1 MLTAMLAAPT
11 GVLAANPFVAA
22 KPIWP
27 AGRSLEKNLQVGFR
41 AVIEPENAGPVTLRI
56 TASTLYRASV
66 NGRYIGYGPARGP
79 HGFYRVDEWDLSKA
93 LKPGKN
99 VVAVEVAGYNVNSY
113 YTIDEP
119 SFLQAEVLKGDSVLA
134 ATGASQSG
142 AARFESSNLHERVQK
157 VQRYSFQRPFSE
169 VYRLEPGHDRW
180 KSDPSA
186 KLSAAACSI
195 EPTPRNYLPRV
206 SPYPDFTLRA
216 RPVAVGAGA
225 IEPDTSVKN
234 LWKDRSLTSISAQLK
249 GYPESELAIVPSLA
263 MQRYRSHPDT
273 AAQAAKGG
281 IDLKTSRYA
290 ILDFGL
296 NDTGFIGATVAC
308 PEPTTLVLAFDEVMR
323 GGDVDF
329 KRLGC
334 VNLIHYELPAGRY
347 SLESF
352 EPYTFRYLKAIV
364 LKGRCSLSNPYIREY
379 GCSEVNRARFR
390 ASDKRLER
398 LFDAGRQT
406 FRQNVVDVFTDCPSR
421 ERAGWLCDSFFTAR
435 VAPDLCGNVAVE
447 SAQMQNFMLPEKFE
461 FLPPGMLPMCYPA
474 DHNDGVF
481 ISNWALWFVAQ
492 LEEYLARSGD
502 RATVDALKPRVLALF
517 DWFKPYRNSDGLL
530 EKLPGWVFIEWSD
543 ANRYV
548 QDVNY
553 PSNMLYAGALSAAS
567 RLYDM
572 PDLSHQA
579 ESIRDAIRKQAFDGT
594 FFLDNAMRGADG
606 KLAVTRNHTEVC
618 QYYAFYFEV
627 ATPKT
632 YSGLWETLR
641 DKFGPGRKKSNPF
654 PDVGMA
660 NSFIGNMLRMELL
673 SREGLSQQ
681 ILDESRDYLLYMADR
696 TGTLWENVSDEAS
709 CNHGFA
715 SHVVH
720 TLYRDVLGARVVDRI
735 GRRVKIR
742 FAPVALDWC
751 EGVIPTP
758 DGPIVLKWK
767 KQGGKLAYSCR
778 TPSGYKVDVENAS
791 GLPLA
796 KMQPAGASEPSLRS
810 GYRDRDVRIDRAAR
824 AGAVDSIQ

>member
-1 MLTAMLAAPT
+1 MNSAVSRIVFTLIATLGLSHRGLASS
-11 GVLAANPFVAA
+11 PFTIAQ
-22 KPIWP
+22 PIWP

-41 AVIEPENAGPVTLRI
+41 TVIEPKAGGSVTLRI
-56 TASTLYRASV
+56 TASTLYRATV

-79 HGFYRVDEWDLSKA
+79 HGYYRVDEWDISKT
-93 LKPGKN
+93 LKAGKN

-119 SFLQAEVLKGDSVLA
+119 SFLQAEVVQGGSVLA
-134 ATGASQSG
+134 ATGS
-142 AARFESSNLHERVQK
+142 ESSSAAPFKATILSERVQR

-169 VYRLEPGHDRW
+169 VYRLAADHDEW
-180 KSDPSA
+180 KRDSVA
-186 KLSAAACSI
+186 KFAEAACAAETTLRS
-195 EPTPRNYLPRV
+195 YLPRV
-206 SPYPDFTLRA
+206 SPYPDFAINKSAKAL
-216 RPVAVGAGA
+216 GFGA
-225 IEPDTSVKN
+225 IEPIAGAKN
-234 LWKDRSLTSISAQLK
+234 LWKDRSLTGISTKLK
-249 GYPESELAIVPSLA
+249 GYPESELEIIPSLA
-263 MQRYRSHPDT
+263 MQRYTSRREADT
-273 AAQAAKGG
+273 QAAGTDL
-281 IDLKTSRYA
+281 DLKTAKYA
-290 ILDFGL
+290 IIDFGL
-296 NDTGFIGATVAC
+296 NDTGFIGATVTC
-308 PEPTTLVLAFDEVMR
+308 SEPTTLVFAFDEVMR
-323 GGDVDF
+323 NEDVDF

-334 VNLIHYELPAGRY
+334 VNLIHYDLQPGRY

-352 EPYTFRYLKAIV
+352 EPYTFRYLKAVV
-364 LKGRCSLSNPYIREY
+364 LKGQCTLSNPYVREY
-379 GCSEVNRARFR
+379 GCSEVNRAQFR
-390 ASDKRLER
+390 ASDKQLEK

-435 VAPDLCGNVAVE
+435 VAPDLCGGVAVE
-447 SAQMQNFMLPEKFE
+447 TAQMQNFLLPKQFE

-481 ISNWALWFVAQ
+481 ISNWALWFVVQ

-502 RATVDALKPRVLALF
+502 RETVDALKPRILALF
-517 DWFKPYRNSDGLL
+517 DWFKPYLNSDGLL

-543 ANRYV
+543 ANRFV

-567 RLYDM
+567 RLYGM
-572 PDLSHQA
+572 ADLQQQA
-579 ESIRDAIRKQAFDGT
+579 SAIRQTIRSQAFDGT
-594 FFLDNAMRGADG
+594 FFLDNAMRGSDG

-618 QYYAFYFEV
+618 QYYAFYFDV

-632 YSGLWETLR
+632 HSALWDTLR
-641 DKFGPGRKKSNPF
+641 DKFGPGRKKNNPF

-681 ILDESRDYLLYMADR
+681 ILNESRDYLLYMADR

-715 SHVVH
+715 SHIVH
-720 TLYRDVLGARVVDRI
+720 TLYRDVLGARTVDRK
-735 GRRVKIR
+735 GRRLKIR
-742 FAPVALDWC
+742 FATVTLDWC

-758 DGPIVLKWK
+758 DGSIELKWK
-767 KQGGKLAYSCR
+767 KRDGKLTYSCR
-778 TPSGYKVDVENAS
+778 VPKGYKVEVENAS
-791 GLPLA
+791 GLTLE
-796 KMQPAGASEPSLRS
+796 KM
-810 GYRDRDVRIDRAAR
+810 
-824 AGAVDSIQ
+824 